1 MAADRFWAGGGGL
14 LGWVRPGLG
23 GGTLFAAGRGGDL
36 VSFRLGTAPGRGRT
50 VCGGRSGLVCEESAA
65 PMSSPG
71 KKPTILIVDDEERL
85 CKALARSFR
94 HEGYPTRV
102 AACGEEALTVLAA
115 EPVDLVITDL
125 VMPGMSG
132 LALVRALQT
141 TAPGMKVI
149 ILTAYGSAESRAE
162 AQALGVG
169 GYLTKPFDL
178 SQLKASVR
186 QLLRGPAAAGVGW
199 GVLAGAAAGRAVGVL
214 AGVPRK
220 VWSCVQPGQVVL
232 TTGQA
237 VGVLAVVCQGVWRR
251 FGETR

>member
-1 MAADRFWAGGGGL
+1 M
-14 LGWVRPGLG
+14 
-23 GGTLFAAGRGGDL
+23 T
-36 VSFRLGTAPGRGRT
+36 
-50 VCGGRSGLVCEESAA
+50 
-65 PMSSPG
+65 SPG
-71 KKPTILIVDDEERL
+71 KKPAILIVDDEERL

-125 VMPGMSG
+125 VMPGMNG

-178 SQLKASVR
+178 SELKAAVR
-186 QLLRGPAAAGVGW
+186 QLLRGPAAAGGGW
-199 GVLAGAAAGRAVGVL
+199 GVLAGAAGRALGVL

-232 TTGQA
+232 TTGKA